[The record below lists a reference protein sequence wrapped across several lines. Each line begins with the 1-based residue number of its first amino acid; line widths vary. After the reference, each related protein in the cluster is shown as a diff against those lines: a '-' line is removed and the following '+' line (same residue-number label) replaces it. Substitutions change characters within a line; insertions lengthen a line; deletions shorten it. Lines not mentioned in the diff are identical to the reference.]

1 MPTLLAPLGRTRELG
16 YFVSDQPSVEPGP
29 VSKAQLPQL
38 LPHSDGKA
46 YPVQA
51 QALPTQLRLA
61 WHLFPQL
68 PQLLLSVLVL
78 VQTLLQK
85 FGLLAVEQPQLPTE
99 HVLPGVVQ
107 SMQLEAEPQL
117 WLSIVLS

>member
-1 MPTLLAPLGRTRELG
+1 
-16 YFVSDQPSVEPGP
+16 
-29 VSKAQLPQL
+29 
-38 LPHSDGKA
+38 
-46 YPVQA
+46 VQA

-99 HVLPGVVQ
+99 HVLPVVVQ